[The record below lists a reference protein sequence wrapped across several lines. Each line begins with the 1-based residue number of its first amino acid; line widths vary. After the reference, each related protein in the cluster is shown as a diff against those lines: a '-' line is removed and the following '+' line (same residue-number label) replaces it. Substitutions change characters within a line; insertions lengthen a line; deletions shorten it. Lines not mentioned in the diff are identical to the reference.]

1 MLIVGTI
8 SSSPTCSVVG
18 NFGLEYTLPE
28 RFRVYVEIKT
38 NPLLP
43 SFGCGYTLLD
53 FAVDVAVL
61 FHPVLGVSTGVGLSY
76 SF

>member
-8 SSSPTCSVVG
+8 SFTPTCSVAG
-18 NFGLEYTLPE
+18 SFGLEYILSE
-28 RFRVYVEIKT
+28 RFRIYAGIKI
-38 NPLLP
+38 NSLLP
-43 SFGCGYTLLD
+43 SFGCGYTLLN
-53 FAVDVAVL
+53 FVVDVVVL